1 MRGILNKRGV
11 EAGFRGSSFVALIAG
26 HMTKMDEHYSLC
38 GCDISIFLRE
48 LGV

>member
-11 EAGFRGSSFVALIAG
+11 GSKIQGFVALIAG
-26 HMTKMDEHYSLC
+26 HMTKMDEHYSIC

-48 LGV
+48 LDV